1 MKEIQP
7 VDAGKWLQR
16 QGLVY
21 LAAAG
26 TLALLLAHAAHYLF
40 LCDDAFISF
49 RYARNLAE
57 GHGLV
62 FNPGH
67 ERVEGYTNFL
77 WVLLLAAFNL
87 IGLVPEKAA
96 HVLSIAAT
104 VALWGLVVWFSFRS
118 IPRGRPRWPCLIA
131 PLFLAMTRSVAVWS
145 TSGLETRLFEV
156 LVIAGVLRLIV
167 ENEARVAGR
176 PRRNLATFFLA
187 FATLTRPDGLLI
199 SALAFACA
207 GLQLLHRRRLN
218 LRTFGAQIGWYALI
232 VGAHVAFRLIYYGQW
247 LPNTYYAKVGGRTWW
262 DMGFV
267 YLAMFTIEYAAY
279 LWIPLLVAAVAEHR
293 RRKTLFTPALFA
305 VVVIPHALY
314 ITSIG
319 GDHFEYRPI
328 NLYFPFLF
336 ILFADGA
343 ARLARG
349 TAATVATGVY
359 LLVVLVGLV
368 ALPYQTHKQFPD
380 TYLAG
385 FPGMAAK
392 SAEARAYLLPENDP
406 VYGMPGLRT
415 LLRAYRHLLWDA
427 TEHFVG
433 IRQEEHCLFLAS
445 VVAEGRHLRELVEQG
460 LLPADTHI
468 AIACAGAIPYYSNLR
483 VLDRLGLTDADVA
496 RSEFREGER
505 AMAHD
510 KRATYE
516 YARRAGVDFWSFNKA
531 YCLIHVTDPLWVRH
545 ILRASEQQLEV
556 YVADVGD
563 GYYLLGHL
571 PQGAEHAAARFP
583 KLRFRPLRD
592 PTVTW
597 SIIQRAIDAL
607 RAKLAEKPEDDD
619 ARMLL
624 ADTLLFTRNAAAALE
639 HYRVLLPKRPD
650 DPRLLYN
657 VSIAL
662 LFLGQPAEAVATA
675 ERGLALAREQGDES
689 MVAKL
694 STQLAEARAA
704 LSP

>member
-1 MKEIQP
+1 MKEARS
-7 VDAGKWLQR
+7 VEAGRRFQS

-21 LAAAG
+21 LAVAG

-77 WVLLLAAFNL
+77 WVLLLAAFDVVGL
-87 IGLVPEKAA
+87 IPEKAA

-104 VALWGLVVWFSFRS
+104 VGLWAVVVWFSVRS
-118 IPRGRPRWPCLIA
+118 CPRDRTRWLCLIA
-131 PLFLAMTRSVAVWS
+131 PLFLAATRSVAVWS
-145 TSGLETRLFEV
+145 TSGLETRLFEF
-156 LVIAGVLRLIV
+156 LVVAGVLRLIV
-167 ENEARVAGR
+167 ENEGRVADQ
-176 PRRNLATFFLA
+176 PRRNLGTFLLA
-187 FATLTRPDGLLI
+187 LATLTRPDALLI

-207 GLQLLHRRRLN
+207 GLHLLYRRRLDV
-218 LRTFGAQIGWYALI
+218 RAFGAQAGWYVLI
-232 VGAHVAFRLIYYGQW
+232 VGAHFAFRLIYYGEW
-247 LPNTYYAKVGGRTWW
+247 LPNTYYTKVGGRTWW

-267 YLAMFTIEYAAY
+267 YLGLFTIEYAAY
-279 LWIPLLVAAVAEHR
+279 LWIPLIVAAIAEHR
-293 RRKTLFTPALFA
+293 RRKTPFTPALFA
-305 VVVIPHALY
+305 AVVIPHALY
-314 ITSIG
+314 VTSIG

-328 NLYFPFLF
+328 DLYFPFLF

-343 ARLARG
+343 ARLARS

-359 LLVVLVGLV
+359 LLVVLVGLA
-368 ALPYQTHKQFPD
+368 ALPYQTHRQFPD
-380 TYLAG
+380 IYRAG
-385 FPGMAAK
+385 FPGMVAN
-392 SAEARAYLLPENDP
+392 SAEAREYLLPENDP
-406 VYGMPGLRT
+406 VYGLPGPRS
-415 LLRAYRHLLWDA
+415 LLRGYRRLLWDA

-433 IRQEEHCLFLAS
+433 VRQEEHRLFLAS
-445 VVAEGRHLRELVEQG
+445 VVPEGRHLRRLVEAG
-460 LLPADTHI
+460 LLPADAHI
-468 AIACAGAIPYYSNLR
+468 AIACAGAIPYYSRLR
-483 VLDRLGLTDADVA
+483 VLDRLGLTDAEVA

-510 KRATYE
+510 KRATYD
-516 YARRAGVDFWSFNKA
+516 YARQAGVDFWSFDKA
-531 YCLIHVTDPLWVRH
+531 HSLIHVTDPLWVRH
-545 ILRASEQQLEV
+545 ILRVTEQRLDV

-583 KLRFRPLRD
+583 KLDFRLLRD
-592 PTVTW
+592 QAVAW

-607 RAKLAEKPEDDD
+607 RAKLAGNPGDDET
-619 ARMLL
+619 RMLL
-624 ADTLLFTRNAAAALE
+624 ADTLLFTRQAAVALD
-639 HYRVLLPKRPD
+639 HYRILLPRHPD

-662 LFLGQPAEAVATA
+662 LYVGQPTEAVSAA
-675 ERGLALAREQGDES
+675 ERGLALARAQGDES
-689 MVAKL
+689 MIAKL
-694 STQLAEARAA
+694 SDQLADSRAA
-704 LSP
+704 LSR